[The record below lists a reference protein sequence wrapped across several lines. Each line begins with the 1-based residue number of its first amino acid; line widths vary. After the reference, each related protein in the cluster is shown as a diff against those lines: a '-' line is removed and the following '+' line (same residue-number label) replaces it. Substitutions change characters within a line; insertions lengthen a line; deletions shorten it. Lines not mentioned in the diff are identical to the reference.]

1 MVADDSPGHVSL
13 DPSTQQ
19 SFDLRWEHYLPDL
32 WIGLSRVYGDRA
44 DETLQRIRAILLQRC
59 AERPDDLKRL
69 DEARLLEP
77 DWLQQPTMIGYATYT
92 DHFSGTLKGI
102 SDHLDHL
109 CDMGVRYLHLMPLL
123 QPRQGTDDGG
133 YAVADHRTIRT
144 DLGTMDDLAD
154 LTATLRAHGISLVM
168 DLIVNHVAAEHE
180 WARRARAGQQ
190 KYRGYFHILSTQDE
204 VDAWEKNLPDVFPD
218 FAHGNFTWDDD
229 CQGWVWAT
237 FNEFQWDL
245 NWANPDVFCEF
256 LDLMCV
262 LANRGV
268 EVFRL
273 DAIAFIWKKLGTNCQ
288 NLPEIHDIT
297 QSLRQ
302 AIRIV
307 APAVAFMADAI
318 VGPDDLTGYFGRG
331 RHWGKV
337 CDMIYHN
344 SLMVQLWSALATRDV
359 SLMETAL
366 SRTPDKPSTT
376 TWATYARCHD
386 DIGWT
391 VDDADARETG
401 LDPVAHRRFLS
412 GFYSGKFPGSFARG
426 LVFQDNPVTGDRRIS
441 GSLASLAG
449 LESALESDDPAGVDA
464 AIARI
469 VMLHTAILG
478 YGGVPLIWMGDE
490 VGMLNDDWQRD
501 PGHADDNRW
510 VHRPMM
516 NWSMVKQ
523 AHAEPHSVPGRI
535 WNGVRRAINARH
547 RSPEFH
553 ASVDTVVLPSPH
565 RKVIMWGRPHPEG
578 RMIELYNI
586 SEHEVWFPMET
597 LRSELDDVVTELLR
611 GFDYDLTPM
620 NLRLAPYE
628 CLWLSDRSQA

>member
-1 MVADDSPGHVSL
+1 M
-13 DPSTQQ
+13 
-19 SFDLRWEHYLPDL
+19 
-32 WIGLSRVYGDRA
+32 
-44 DETLQRIRAILLQRC
+44 
-59 AERPDDLKRL
+59 
-69 DEARLLEP
+69 
-77 DWLQQPTMIGYATYT
+77 
-92 DHFSGTLKGI
+92 
-102 SDHLDHL
+102 
-109 CDMGVRYLHLMPLL
+109 
-123 QPRQGTDDGG
+123 
-133 YAVADHRTIRT
+133 
-144 DLGTMDDLAD
+144 
-154 LTATLRAHGISLVM
+154 
-168 DLIVNHVAAEHE
+168 
-180 WARRARAGQQ
+180 
-190 KYRGYFHILSTQDE
+190 
-204 VDAWEKNLPDVFPD
+204 
-218 FAHGNFTWDDD
+218 
-229 CQGWVWAT
+229 
-237 FNEFQWDL
+237 
-245 NWANPDVFCEF
+245 
-256 LDLMCV
+256 
-262 LANRGV
+262 
-268 EVFRL
+268 FRL
-273 DAIAFIWKKLGTNCQ
+273 DAISFIWKKLGTNCQ
-288 NLPEIHDIT
+288 NLPEVHDIT

-318 VGPDDLTGYFGRG
+318 VGPDDVTGYFGRG

-344 SLMVQLWSALATRDV
+344 SLMVQLWSALATRNV

-401 LDPVAHRRFLS
+401 LDPVAHRQFLS
-412 GFYSGKFPGSFARG
+412 DFYSGTFPGSFARG
-426 LVFQDNPVTGDRRIS
+426 LVFQDNPVTGYRRIS

-469 VMLHTAILG
+469 VMLHIAILG

-516 NWSMVKQ
+516 NWSMVEQ
-523 AHAEPHSVPGRI
+523 AHDEPHSVPGRI
-535 WNGVRRAINARH
+535 WNGVLRAINARR

-578 RMIELYNI
+578 RMIELYNV

-597 LRSELDDVVTELLR
+597 LRSELDDVVTEVLS